1 MIMRLVSCCSLLLLL
16 GRSDNANAFSSLARR
31 SAARGLSSSLIVPP
45 LISIIRTPTTRLLE
59 SINVDDDKV
68 EANDGAWFISETLKD
83 VAILTAPALMA
94 ATAFIFYTDT
104 SKAFH
109 ALVDTAS
116 RHTWAPVDGGAYLT
130 DLITPAL
137 NGPVTGVISILF
149 GTLVST
155 TISNLYNRQATLSRL
170 LADIA
175 DQIRMAGL
183 HVEYFPE
190 PYKTQAETKL
200 HDFLRAVF
208 EQTVAGDI
216 SPESFRSR
224 QEMGQL
230 ISLFHQLSADE
241 TVKVP
246 GNVLDAAYSTIN
258 EIIKLRSSLISTYE
272 NRFPVWHY
280 GNLAVLASAICV
292 IFLVLTD
299 KTALNFLGGFQLRMC
314 WSMLIGTFAMLGVVI
329 YDLNTPLSR
338 VFKVRAFDSLLVFKL
353 LLIWE
358 STLRLL
364 LHSLILLLTPSLF
377 CYCAGCDINQH
388 EPHISRRVYRSPR

>member
-1 MIMRLVSCCSLLLLL
+1 MRLVSCCSLLLFR
-16 GRSDNANAFSSLARR
+16 GRSDNAFAFSSLARP
-31 SAARGLSSSLIVPP
+31 RGLSSSLVPP
-45 LISIIRTPTTRLLE
+45 LISTIRTPTTRLLE
-59 SINVDDDKV
+59 SVNIDDKA
-68 EANDGAWFISETLKD
+68 EANDGAIISENLKG

-94 ATAFIFYTDT
+94 AAAFTFYADT

-109 ALVDTAS
+109 FLVDAAS

-155 TISNLYNRQATLSRL
+155 TIGNLYNRQATLSRV
-170 LADIA
+170 LADLV
-175 DQIRMAGL
+175 DSIRMAGL
-183 HVEYFPE
+183 HVEFFPE
-190 PYKTQAETKL
+190 PYKTQAKAKL
-200 HDFLRAVF
+200 NDFLHAIF
-208 EQTVAGDI
+208 EQTAAGDI
-216 SPESFRSR
+216 SPESLRSR
-224 QEMGQL
+224 KEMGQL
-230 ISLFHQLSADE
+230 ITLFHQLSADE

-280 GNLAVLASAICV
+280 GNLSVLASAICI

-299 KTALNFLGGFQLRMC
+299 RTALNFLGGFQLRMC

-329 YDLNTPLSR
+329 YDLNTPLSG
-338 VFKVRAFDSLLVFKL
+338 VFKVPFA
-353 LLIWE
+353 
-358 STLRLL
+358 
-364 LHSLILLLTPSLF
+364 
-377 CYCAGCDINQH
+377 
-388 EPHISRRVYRSPR
+388 

>member
-1 MIMRLVSCCSLLLLL
+1 MRLVSCCSLLLL
-16 GRSDNANAFSSLARR
+16 NASAFSSLARP
-31 SAARGLSSSLIVPP
+31 RGLSSSLVPPP
-45 LISIIRTPTTRLLE
+45 LISTTIRAPRTTRLLE
-59 SINVDDDKV
+59 SVNVDDKV
-68 EANDGAWFISETLKD
+68 EAADSAFISETLED
-83 VAILTAPALMA
+83 VALLTAPALMA
-94 ATAFIFYTDT
+94 ATAFTFYADT

-109 ALVDTAS
+109 ALVDAAS

-155 TISNLYNRQATLSRL
+155 TIGNLYNRQATLSRL
-170 LADIA
+170 LADLV
-175 DQIRMAGL
+175 DNLRMAGL
-183 HVEYFPE
+183 HVEWFPE
-190 PYKTQAETKL
+190 PYKTQAEAKL
-200 HDFLRAVF
+200 NAFLRAVF
-208 EQTVAGDI
+208 EQTVAGDF
-216 SPESFRSR
+216 SPESLRSR
-224 QEMGQL
+224 KEMGQL
-230 ISLFHQLSADE
+230 ITLFHQLSADE

-246 GNVLDAAYSTIN
+246 DNVLGAAYSTIN

-329 YDLNTPLSR
+329 YDLNTPLSG
-338 VFKVRAFDSLLVFKL
+338 VFKVRFDLVMG
-353 LLIWE
+353 
-358 STLRLL
+358 S
-364 LHSLILLLTPSLF
+364 
-377 CYCAGCDINQH
+377 
-388 EPHISRRVYRSPR
+388 